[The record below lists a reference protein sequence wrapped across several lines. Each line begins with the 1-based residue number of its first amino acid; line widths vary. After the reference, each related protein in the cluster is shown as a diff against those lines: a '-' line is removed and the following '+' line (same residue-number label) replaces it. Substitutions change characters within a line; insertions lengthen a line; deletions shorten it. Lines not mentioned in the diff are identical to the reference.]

1 MSSPSLLA
9 SLLASLSPSQH
20 PSWDVEENKKK
31 LEQFLSESFSKNYSE
46 DEIKNNLRLFKKASI
61 TDNDI
66 CEVMIKLKNHYF
78 KLIEFAA
85 EISAECVIC
94 ESIYCKENCTSKN
107 KK

>member
-1 MSSPSLLA
+1 MSLPSLPSPS
-9 SLLASLSPSQH
+9 
-20 PSWDVEENKKK
+20 PSWDVQENRTKIY
-31 LEQFLSESFSKNYSE
+31 QILSESFSKNHSEHSEDSE
-46 DEIKNNLRLFKKASI
+46 DEIKTNLRLFKKSGI

-94 ESIYCKENCTSKN
+94 ESIYCNCTSK
-107 KK
+107 